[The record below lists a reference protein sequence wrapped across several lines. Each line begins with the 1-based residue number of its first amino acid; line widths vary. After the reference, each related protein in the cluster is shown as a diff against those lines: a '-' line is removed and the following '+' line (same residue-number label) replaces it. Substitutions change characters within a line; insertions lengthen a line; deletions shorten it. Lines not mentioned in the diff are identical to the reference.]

1 MSYILDALRKS
12 ERARRLGRAPEY
24 RDGAPPA
31 HPRLLRWLS
40 LAAGVVLVATL
51 GLSVW
56 LLSRPDAP
64 PAEHLTMPG
73 PAPELAARSD
83 APATSGKAPTAPLTA
98 HRHAAR
104 PHLEP
109 AASRATNP
117 PPSSAGDSGPAP
129 WLSSLPEDFRAAL
142 PSLMVNIHVY
152 APEERQR
159 ILYINN
165 RPLKRGEEIDGVV
178 VEEIV
183 PEGVVLRARGQRFR
197 LPRPS

>member
-24 RDGAPPA
+24 RDGSQPA
-31 HPRLLRWLS
+31 QTRLLRGLS
-40 LAAGVVLVATL
+40 LAAGLVLLATL
-51 GLSVW
+51 ALSVW
-56 LLSRPDAP
+56 LLNRPETP
-64 PAEHLTMPG
+64 PAEHLTMST
-73 PAPELAARSD
+73 PESATQNH
-83 APATSGKAPTAPLTA
+83 APATTSGKMPIAPLPAHANTA
-98 HRHAAR
+98 KPRSEPVAPHAA
-104 PHLEP
+104 
-109 AASRATNP
+109 NP
-117 PPSSAGDSGPAP
+117 PLPSSGGSGPAP
-129 WLSSLPEDFRAAL
+129 WLSSLPDDFRAAL
-142 PSLMVNIHVY
+142 PTLMVNIHVY
-152 APEERQR
+152 APDERQR